1 MKQSELTKMDP
12 AIKRRCKSELAVF
25 VELNFGQ
32 LEMFWFPAL
41 STDELISWWRS
52 QQNISA
58 FTSDP
63 VALYILPGEIYVARS
78 QELVEFWHDEFHR
91 PDSCK
96 AWINNED
103 HSCLITSDRRLVTD
117 QAFPAERVAATR
129 RQLSRY
135 LEQGQVILPHEL

>member
-1 MKQSELTKMDP
+1 MVKMDP
-12 AIKRRCKSELAVF
+12 AIKRRGKSELTVF
-25 VELNFGQ
+25 LELNFGQ

-58 FTSDP
+58 FASDP
-63 VALYILPGEIYVARS
+63 AYTLPGEIYFAHS
-78 QELVEFWHDEFHR
+78 QESVDFWHDEFHR

-96 AWINNED
+96 AWINDED
-103 HSCLITSDRRLVTD
+103 RSCLITSDKRLVTD
-117 QAFPAERVAATR
+117 QAFPVEHVAATR

-135 LEQGQVILPHEL
+135 LEQGQVILSPGL